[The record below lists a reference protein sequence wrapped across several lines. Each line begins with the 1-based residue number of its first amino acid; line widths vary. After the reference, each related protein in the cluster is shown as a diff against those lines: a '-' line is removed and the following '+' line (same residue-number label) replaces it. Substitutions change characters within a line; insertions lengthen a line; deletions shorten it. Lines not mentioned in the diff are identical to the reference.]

1 MPFHDIPQAS
11 DFVLFYICMDDHGWS
26 WMYTTQY
33 HDILLYSMAKLLFVE
48 RFYLTTVLQAA
59 EVIALL
65 EEELSVTNFRDA
77 LHKMQAK

>member
-1 MPFHDIPQAS
+1 
-11 DFVLFYICMDDHGWS
+11 
-26 WMYTTQY
+26 
-33 HDILLYSMAKLLFVE
+33 MAKLLFVE